1 MGTTINFKNLKNRE
15 KVTNF
20 KNRKNGEELTII
32 PKNKERMEKI
42 WVKSM

>member
-1 MGTTINFKNLKNRE
+1 METSINFKNLE

-20 KNRKNGEELTII
+20 KNQKNGEELTII

-42 WVKSM
+42 

>member
-1 MGTTINFKNLKNRE
+1 MGITINFKNLKNRE

-32 PKNKERMEKI
+32 QKNKERMEKI
-42 WVKSM
+42 

>member
-20 KNRKNGEELTII
+20 KNQKKWRRVDNN
-32 PKNKERMEKI
+32 PKK
-42 WVKSM
+42 

>member
-1 MGTTINFKNLKNRE
+1 MGITINFKNLKNRE

-42 WVKSM
+42 

>member
-20 KNRKNGEELTII
+20 KNQKNGEELAII
-32 PKNKERMEKI
+32 QKI
-42 WVKSM
+42 KKDWRKYE

>member
-1 MGTTINFKNLKNRE
+1 METTINFKNLKNRE

-20 KNRKNGEELTII
+20 KNQKNGEELTII

>member
-1 MGTTINFKNLKNRE
+1 MGTTINFKKLKNRE

-20 KNRKNGEELTII
+20 KNQKNGEELTII

-42 WVKSM
+42 

>member
-1 MGTTINFKNLKNRE
+1 METSINFKNLKNRE

-20 KNRKNGEELTII
+20 KNQKNGEELTII

-42 WVKSM
+42 

>member
-1 MGTTINFKNLKNRE
+1 MRTNINFKNLKNRE

-20 KNRKNGEELTII
+20 KNQKNGEELTII

-42 WVKSM
+42 

>member
-1 MGTTINFKNLKNRE
+1 MGTTINFKNLKNRK

-20 KNRKNGEELTII
+20 KNQKNGEELTII

-42 WVKSM
+42 

>member
-20 KNRKNGEELTII
+20 KNQKNGEELTII
-32 PKNKERMEKI
+32 KKIKKEWRKYE
-42 WVKSM
+42 